1 MVLIDVV
8 LIASEP
14 PEFVV
19 KLANGVDPPTAPP
32 IVVAPAVFMVRS

>member
-1 MVLIDVV
+1 MIEVV

-19 KLANGVDPPTAPP
+19 RLANGVEPPTTPP
-32 IVVAPAVFMVRS
+32 MVVAPAVFIVRS